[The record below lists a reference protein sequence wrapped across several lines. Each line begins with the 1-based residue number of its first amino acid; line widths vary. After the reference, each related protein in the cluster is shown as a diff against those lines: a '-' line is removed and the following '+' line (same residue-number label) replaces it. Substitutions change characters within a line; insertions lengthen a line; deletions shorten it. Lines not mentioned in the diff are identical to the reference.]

1 MNILFLGCIYSDT
14 QKELFMKK
22 SRRGYQFAAQ
32 NLQESLVSGFLEND
46 VNLTVLSIPALST
59 FPQGCKLPFIKS
71 TDFILHGRKL
81 GKCLGYL
88 NFPFLNYADKRETVQ
103 YIDEWYN
110 AISGPRCIFVYAL
123 QNQQMAIAI
132 AAKRRHPDIV
142 LCIIVPDLPRFM
154 GCNKYYKMLG
164 GQEKSIKLIYERIKD
179 FDCMVVLAEP
189 MVEDLGMASTPYV
202 VVEGIWENFE
212 GQLSVEKDK
221 HKVILYTG
229 NIAPRYGITKLMSA
243 FEKIEDKDYR
253 LWIRGTGDNSEV
265 LKWAERDKRI
275 KYIGP
280 LSKPELLKLQKKATL
295 LVNPVPP
302 SQEFTRYFFPSKTM
316 DYLASGTPTLM
327 FALECLPEDYLGHIY
342 LFSGETEEQ
351 MCNDLIHYCSKP
363 AEELRWFGSDAA
375 RFIRSEK
382 NPKVQT
388 AKIIDLITKVFYNDK
403 H

>member
-1 MNILFLGCIYSDT
+1 MS
-14 QKELFMKK
+14 K

-32 NLQESLVSGFLEND
+32 NLQESLISGFLEND

-71 TDFILHGRKL
+71 TDFILHERKL
-81 GKCLGYL
+81 GRCLGYL
-88 NFPFLNYADKRETVQ
+88 NIPFLNHADKQKAVQ
-103 YIDEWYN
+103 YISEWYDAN
-110 AISGPRCIFVYAL
+110 SGPRCIFVYAL
-123 QNQQMAIAI
+123 LEQQMSIAI
-132 AAKRRHPDIV
+132 AVKRRHPDIV

-164 GQEKSIKLIYERIKD
+164 KQEKSINLIYERIKC
-179 FDCMVVLAEP
+179 FDSLVVLAEP
-189 MVEDLGMASTPYV
+189 MVEDLGMTSTPYI
-202 VVEGIWENFE
+202 VVEGIWESSE
-212 GQLSVEKDK
+212 EQLIVEKDK

-280 LSKPELLKLQKKATL
+280 LSKPELLKLQRKSTL

-363 AEELRWFGSDAA
+363 AEELRRFGSDAV